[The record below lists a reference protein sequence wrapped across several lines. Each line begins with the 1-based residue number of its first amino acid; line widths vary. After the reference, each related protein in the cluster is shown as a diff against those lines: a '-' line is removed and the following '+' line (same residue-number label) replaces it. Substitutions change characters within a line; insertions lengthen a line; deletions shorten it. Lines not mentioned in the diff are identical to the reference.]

1 MRPLYY
7 MFDKWGLLEKGS
19 KDSPADKPNKVYNF
33 MLKHRVVYDE
43 SERRKLKIWQERQV
57 KN

>member
-1 MRPLYY
+1 
-7 MFDKWGLLEKGS
+7 MFDKWDLIKKGS
-19 KDSPADKPNKVYNF
+19 KDSPADEPNKVYNF

-43 SERRKLKIWQERQV
+43 SERRKLKIWQEKQE